1 VNSKIQAL
9 RLDRTVISS
18 LFLCVACTLLVLGL
32 AATDATASSRH
43 KPKRISSAKTL
54 VLPPAARCVDR
65 NRITLRW
72 HRIPHV
78 RWRRLLVRV
87 DGRHFKAIRHM
98 TSIVRLAGLPSGT
111 FVLSV
116 AAVTSRGQRVS
127 VSRRYN
133 DCTPHDPKPGKLG
146 AVPPSTGFPSGR
158 PSPAE
163 PSPPNL
169 PGQPSSPEAGRY
181 TVHNAGT
188 TDYGFSFYVSSDGV
202 ELQDVSGGLSGRCA
216 PGGSQSFEEFYI
228 PEIGI
233 EPDGAFA
240 ATKTETGVHSGSPA
254 TITYEFSGHFHEGA
268 FGGSVRQKLSYDDG
282 VERICDSEA
291 LPWTATRDNQGDQS
305 AVSSDPGRYTVHNDG
320 TTDYGFSFYV
330 SSDGVE
336 LQDVSGGLSGRCAP
350 GGSQF
355 YHPFYI
361 PEISIAVDGSFDG
374 SRSEAGLVSGQ
385 AATFTYAFS
394 GHFHGYDSNGRAR
407 VAGVLRE
414 DLVYANGV
422 TYSCSSNAVPWSAT
436 S

>member
-1 VNSKIQAL
+1 MNSKIQAL

-18 LFLCVACTLLVLGL
+18 LFLCFACALLVLGL

-54 VLPPAARCVDR
+54 VLPPAARCVNR

-98 TSIVRLAGLPSGT
+98 TSIVRLPGLPSGT

-146 AVPPSTGFPSGR
+146 AVPPSTGFPSGQ

-216 PGGSQSFEEFYI
+216 PGGSQ
-228 PEIGI
+228 
-233 EPDGAFA
+233 
-240 ATKTETGVHSGSPA
+240 
-254 TITYEFSGHFHEGA
+254 
-268 FGGSVRQKLSYDDG
+268 
-282 VERICDSEA
+282 
-291 LPWTATRDNQGDQS
+291 
-305 AVSSDPGRYTVHNDG
+305 
-320 TTDYGFSFYV
+320 
-330 SSDGVE
+330 
-336 LQDVSGGLSGRCAP
+336 
-350 GGSQF
+350 F

-361 PEISIAVDGSFDG
+361 PEISIAVNGSFDG